1 MIRRSQTDLE
11 EVNYLG
17 FPLVPCLEM
26 CLKDNKET
34 KVGGDSILLAP
45 SEYLFEESIRKIIWR
60 GRYVGTYD
68 K

>member
-26 CLKDNKET
+26 CLTDTKET

-45 SEYLFEESIRKIIWR
+45 SEYLFEESIRKINWR
-60 GRYVGTYD
+60 GRYASKYNN
-68 K
+68 